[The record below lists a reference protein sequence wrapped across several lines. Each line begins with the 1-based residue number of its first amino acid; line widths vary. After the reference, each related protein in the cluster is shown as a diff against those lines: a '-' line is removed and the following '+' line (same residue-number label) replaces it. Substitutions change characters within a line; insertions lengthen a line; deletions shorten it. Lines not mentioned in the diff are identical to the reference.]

1 MIRIIEGGFHSGLHD
16 MIREEIRE
24 NVNEGRRVY
33 LIVPEQQAV
42 VAESEFADL
51 LPDSAPLFF
60 EVTNFT
66 RLANTVFRGLGGAD
80 AEYCTKETKALV
92 MWRVLTE
99 LSATLTMTGGRREI
113 NAGTVDRALAAVGEM
128 QSLGIAPDELESLDH
143 ESFKEDKR
151 LGSKVSD
158 LAKIMTLYRSMLKE
172 KYSDT
177 ADDVAAMT
185 EKFRKHP
192 GFFDGAL
199 FYVEG
204 FTSFTEP
211 QYDFLGLLAKYE
223 SVSIGLTL
231 PRASGDAFEYT
242 EVRGAKNRILRSC
255 DKHGAEKKL
264 IRLNDRKDAASILL
278 SECCDL
284 LWRTS
289 GKIDN
294 NYLQNKDALRIFE
307 CETPYSEC
315 ELIAADIRGRV
326 AKGEKF
332 KDFAIIARR
341 ADNYVGLID
350 NALEGAGVPCF
361 ISKKRDVASFEAIKL
376 IYTAFAVI
384 SGGYKKEDVISYAK
398 CAPCGISREACDE
411 FELYVEKW
419 QINGRRFTDGVVWNM
434 NPDGYTVRRAP
445 DIDERLVRI
454 NETRKSIIEPLCELA
469 NDVKS
474 AVTVRDF
481 ATTLVN
487 FLDRIALCDAISK
500 RSEELL
506 ALGEERLAEE
516 NSLLWGVICS
526 ALDTLV
532 EVLGDAP
539 VSADGFL
546 AQLKVVF
553 TNANVGRIPAY
564 ADAVMIGS
572 ADMIRLNDKK
582 HVYMIGVNRGEF
594 PLSLSDNAYF
604 SNRDKSALASL
615 GLAIEPDGE
624 ERGARELFCFSRAF
638 SYAEKSVTLLYS
650 NKSPS
655 LKEKKRAE
663 VIDRII
669 DMTDGAIKPIV
680 AEELKP
686 WETIYSPDGALAAL
700 GRLDDTSYAAVTA
713 ALTGF
718 GHGEK
723 LKIAENNILN
733 DSMTLS
739 PEMRGLIYN
748 GPMRLSQSKIDSYNS
763 CPLSYFCKYDLSLLP
778 EERAEFDARNI
789 GSFIHAILE
798 NFFGEVV
805 KNDIHLDA
813 LDNAKAEEMVRRG
826 AKKYLS
832 ELCDGEVMT
841 KREEILLGRLCR
853 TAMPVI
859 NGLCD
864 EFRGSQ
870 FVPRFFELK
879 IKRGSEA
886 TPEPIEYKTS
896 DGESIFIGGSIDRVD
911 TFTDGDD
918 VYVRVVDYKTGK
930 KEFSPSDIDKGQNLQ
945 MFLYLKAIVDTKN
958 KRFLHELGVKDGH
971 APIPAGVVYVKTEV
985 GDVRVDTPVREIA
998 EKAVSEAQTRNG
1010 MILGEDAVYAA
1021 TNAKYLPVRLKT
1033 DGTPYATSADKVYTR
1048 AGWDGL
1054 CLKLQNVVESI
1065 ADRMKSGDVSAKPLV
1080 EKGRKSPCEYCEFRP
1095 ICRNPKF

>member
-1 MIRIIEGGFHSGLHD
+1 MIRIIEGGFYSGLHEL
-16 MIREEIRE
+16 IREEIKAH
-24 NVNEGRRVY
+24 VSEGKRVY

-42 VAESEFADL
+42 VAECEYADI
-51 LPDSAPLFF
+51 LPDAAPLFF

-80 AEYCTKETKALV
+80 ADYCGKEKKALI
-92 MWRVLTE
+92 MWRALTE
-99 LSATLTMTGGRREI
+99 LSAMLTITGGKREV
-113 NAGTVDRALAAVGEM
+113 NAGTVERALAAVGEM
-128 QSLGIAPDELESLDH
+128 QNLGIDPEELAALEDEGFDG
-143 ESFKEDKR
+143 DKR

-158 LAKIMTLYRSMLKE
+158 LSKIMSLYKQILKE

-185 EKFRKHP
+185 AKLKNNG

-211 QYDFLGLLAKYE
+211 QYEFLGVISRLE
-223 SVSIGLTL
+223 SVTLGLTL
-231 PRASGDAFEYT
+231 PRVSADAFEYA
-242 EVRGAKNRILRSC
+242 EIRKAKSKILKAC
-255 DKHGAEKKL
+255 DRHGADKKL
-264 IRLNDRKDAASILL
+264 VRLGDREGAANPIL
-278 SECCDL
+278 SECCEL

-294 NYLQNKDALRIFE
+294 DCLQNNTALRIFE

-315 ELIAADIRGRV
+315 ELVAADIRGRV
-326 AKGEKF
+326 AKGAKF

-341 ADNYVGLID
+341 VDDYVGLID
-350 NALEGAGVPCF
+350 TALESAKVPCF
-361 ISKKRDVASFEAIKL
+361 ISKKRDVSSFEAIKL
-376 IYTAFAVI
+376 IYTAFTVI

-419 QINGRRFTDGVVWNM
+419 QINGRRFTDGVIWNM
-434 NPDGYTVRRAP
+434 NPDGYTTRRAA
-445 DIDERLVRI
+445 DIDERLLRI
-454 NETRKSIIEPLCELA
+454 DATKKSVIEPLTELELE
-469 NDVKS
+469 VKN
-474 AVTVRDF
+474 ALTVRDF

-487 FLDRIALCDAISK
+487 FLDRIGLCDAISK
-500 RSEELL
+500 RSEELA

-516 NSLLWGVICS
+516 NSLLWGVICT

-539 VSADGFL
+539 VTADGFL
-546 AQLKVVF
+546 SQLRVVF
-553 TNANVGRIPAY
+553 ANADVSRIPAY
-564 ADAVMIGS
+564 SDAVTIGS
-572 ADMIRLNDKK
+572 ADMIRLSDKK
-582 HVYMIGVNRGEF
+582 HVYMIGVSRGEF
-594 PLSLSDNAYF
+594 PMSVTDNAYF
-604 SNRDKSALASL
+604 SDRDKSALAAL
-615 GLAIEPDGE
+615 GLDIEPDGE
-624 ERGARELFCFSRAF
+624 SRGARELFCFSRAF
-638 SYAEKSVTLLYS
+638 SYAKESVTLLYS
-650 NKSPS
+650 TKNAS

-669 DMTDGAIKPIV
+669 DITNGNVRPTKAS
-680 AEELKP
+680 ELEP
-686 WETIYSPDGALAAL
+686 WHTVYSPEGALTSLGAL
-700 GRLDDTSYAAVTA
+700 DEESYAAITS
-713 ALTGF
+713 ALVSC
-718 GHGEK
+718 GHGDTV
-723 LKIAENNILN
+723 KIAEDNILN
-733 DSMTLS
+733 DSLTLS
-739 PEMRGLIYN
+739 PEARGMIYD
-748 GPMRLSQSKIDSYNS
+748 GPLRLSQTKIDSYNS

-798 NFFGEVV
+798 NFFAEVV
-805 KNDIHLDA
+805 RKDIPLDS
-813 LDNAKAEEMVRRG
+813 LDKEKAEEMVRRG

-832 ELCDGEVMT
+832 ELCESGTVT
-841 KREEILLGRLCR
+841 KREELLLSRLCR
-853 TAMPVI
+853 TAMPVV

-864 EFRGSQ
+864 EFRGSE
-870 FVPRFFELK
+870 FLPRFFELK
-879 IKRGSEA
+879 IKRGAEA
-886 TPEPIEYKTS
+886 TPEPIEFKSS

-911 TFTDGDD
+911 TFTDGED

-958 KRFLHELGVKDGH
+958 KKFLHELGVKDGR

-985 GDVRVDTPVREIA
+985 GDVRIDSPVKEIA
-998 EKAVSEAQTRNG
+998 EKAVADAQTRNG
-1010 MILGEDAVYAA
+1010 MILGEDAVFAA
-1021 TNAKYLPVRLKT
+1021 SNAKYLPVRMKA

-1048 AGWDGL
+1048 EGWGEL
-1054 CLKLQNVVESI
+1054 CLKLKGVVESI
-1065 ADRMKSGDVSAKPLV
+1065 ADRMKSGDVSARPLV

-1095 ICRNPKF
+1095 VCRNPKF

>member
-1 MIRIIEGGFHSGLHD
+1 MIRIIEGGFYSGLHEMLRD
-16 MIREEIRE
+16 EIRAHVE
-24 NVNEGRRVY
+24 EGKRVY

-42 VAESEFADL
+42 VAECEFADF
-51 LPDSAPLFF
+51 LPDAAPLFF

-80 AEYCTKETKALV
+80 AEYCDNEKKALV

-99 LSATLTMTGGRREI
+99 LSAELTMTGGRREI
-113 NAGTVDRALAAVGEM
+113 NAGTVDRALAALKEM
-128 QSLGIAPDELESLDH
+128 QSLGIGADELEAVI
-143 ESFKEDKR
+143 EGGRETDKR
-151 LGSKVSD
+151 LGAKISD
-158 LAKIMTLYRSMLKE
+158 LSLIMSLYKKMIRE
-172 KYSDT
+172 KYSDN

-185 EKFRKHP
+185 AKLRAHP

-211 QYDFLGLLAKYE
+211 QYDFLGLISKLE
-223 SVSIGLTL
+223 CVSVGLTL
-231 PRASGDAFEYT
+231 PRAGSEAFEYT
-242 EVRGAKNRILRSC
+242 EVQGAKSRLITAA
-255 DKHGAEKKL
+255 DKEGAEKKL
-264 IRLNDRKDAASILL
+264 IRLADRAKTADPLL
-278 SECCDL
+278 SECCSL
-284 LWRTS
+284 LWRTG

-294 NYLQNKDALRIFE
+294 NYLHNTDSLRIFE
-307 CETPYSEC
+307 CETPYAEC
-315 ELIAADIRGRV
+315 ELVAADIRGRV
-326 AKGEKF
+326 AKGAKF
-332 KDFAIIARR
+332 KDFAIVARR
-341 ADNYVGLID
+341 AEGYVGLID
-350 NALEGAGVPCF
+350 NALESAGVPCF

-419 QINGRRFTDGVVWNM
+419 QINGRRFTDGVIWNM

-445 DIDERLVRI
+445 DIDERLLRI
-454 NETRKSIIEPLCELA
+454 DQTRKSIIEPLTELA
-469 NDVKS
+469 NGTQN
-474 AVTVRDF
+474 ATTVRDF

-487 FLDRIALCDAISK
+487 FLDHIGLCAAITK
-500 RSEELL
+500 RSEELM
-506 ALGEERLAEE
+506 ALGEEKLAEE

-532 EVLGDAP
+532 EVLGDAD
-539 VSADGFL
+539 VTTDGFL

-553 TNANVGRIPAY
+553 ANADVGRIPAY
-564 ADAVMIGS
+564 SDAVMIGS
-572 ADMIRLNDKK
+572 ADMIRLSDKK

-594 PLSLSDNAYF
+594 PLSLNDNSYF
-604 SNRDKSALASL
+604 SDRDKLALSTL
-615 GLAIEPDGE
+615 GLPIEPDRE
-624 ERGARELFCFSRAF
+624 SRGARELFSFSRAF
-638 SYAEKSVTLLYS
+638 SYAKESVTLLYS
-650 NKSPS
+650 TKNAS
-655 LKEKKRAE
+655 LKERKRGE

-669 DMTDGAIKPIV
+669 DMTDGLISPIK
-680 AEELKP
+680 ASELAP
-686 WETIYSPDGALAAL
+686 WETIYSTKGALAAL
-700 GRLDDTSYAAVTA
+700 GDLDSATYAATRA
-713 ALTGF
+713 ALVGF
-718 GHGEK
+718 GEGEK
-723 LKIAENNILN
+723 VRIAEENILN
-733 DSMTLS
+733 DNMSLS
-739 PEMRGLIYN
+739 PEGRDLIYG

-778 EERAEFDARNI
+778 DERAEFDARNI

-798 NFFGEVV
+798 NFFAEVV
-805 KNDIHLDA
+805 KKDVKLDS
-813 LDNAKAEEMVRRG
+813 LDTATAEDMVKRG
-826 AKKYLS
+826 AEKYLL
-832 ELCDGEVMT
+832 ELCDGGRMT
-841 KREEILLGRLCR
+841 KREELLLGRLCR

-879 IKRGSEA
+879 IKRGLEA
-886 TPEPIEYKTS
+886 TPEPIEFKTS

-911 TFTDGDD
+911 TFTDGDE

-930 KEFSPSDIDKGQNLQ
+930 KEFSPSDIDKGRNLQ

-958 KRFLHELGVKDGH
+958 KKFLSELGVKEGH
-971 APIPAGVVYVKTEV
+971 APIPAGVIYVKTEV
-985 GDVRVDTPVREIA
+985 GDVRIDTPVGEIA
-998 EKAVSEAQTRNG
+998 EKAVREAQTRNG

-1021 TNAKYLPVRLKT
+1021 SDARYLPIRLKT

-1054 CLKLQNVVESI
+1054 CLKLKNVVESI
-1065 ADRMKSGDVSAKPLV
+1065 ADRMKSGDVSAKPLI

-1095 ICRNPKF
+1095 ICRNPKL

>member
-1 MIRIIEGGFHSGLHD
+1 MIRIIEGGLYSDAHEML
-16 MIREEIRE
+16 REEIKAH
-24 NVNEGRRVY
+24 VSDGKRVY

-42 VAESEFADL
+42 VAETEFADL
-51 LPDSAPLFF
+51 LPDAAPLFF

-80 AEYCTKETKALV
+80 VEYCGKETKALL
-92 MWRVLTE
+92 MWRTLTE

-113 NAGTVDRALAAVGEM
+113 NAGTVDRALAAVKEM
-128 QSLGIAPDELESLDH
+128 QSLGIEADELEAIGEDG
-143 ESFKEDKR
+143 FAEDKR

-158 LAKIMTLYRSMLKE
+158 LARIMSLYKHLLRE
-172 KYSDT
+172 RYSDT

-185 EKFRKHP
+185 AKLKRNP
-192 GFFDGAL
+192 GFFDGAI
-199 FYVEG
+199 FYIDG

-211 QYDFLGLLAKYE
+211 QYDFIGLISKLE
-223 SVSIGLTL
+223 DVTLILTL
-231 PRASGDAFEYT
+231 PRAAEDAFEYT
-242 EVRGAKNRILRSC
+242 EIRGAKKRVISSC
-255 DKHGAEKKL
+255 DRHGADKKL
-264 IRLNDRKDAASILL
+264 IRLAERSAAADPTL
-278 SECCDL
+278 SECCGL

-294 NYLQNKDALRIFE
+294 DCLQNTKNLRIFE
-307 CETPYSEC
+307 CETPYDEC
-315 ELIAADIRGRV
+315 ELVAADIRGRV
-326 AKGEKF
+326 AKGARF

-341 ADNYVGLID
+341 ADDYVGLID

-384 SGGYKKEDVISYAK
+384 SGGYKREDIISYTK

-411 FELYVEKW
+411 FELYIEKW
-419 QINGRRFTDGVVWNM
+419 QISGRRFTDGVVWNM

-454 NETRKSIIEPLCELA
+454 NETRKSIIEPLMQFEFEA
-469 NDVKS
+469 KK
-474 AVTVRDF
+474 AETVRDF
-481 ATTLVN
+481 AVTLVN
-487 FLDRIALCDAISK
+487 FLDHIGLCDAIRE
-500 RSEELL
+500 RSRELC
-506 ALGEERLAEE
+506 ALGEIRLAEE

-539 VSADGFL
+539 STLDGFL
-546 AQLKVVF
+546 SQLKVVF
-553 TNANVGRIPAY
+553 ANADVGRIPAY
-564 ADAVMIGS
+564 SDAVTVGS
-572 ADMIRLNDKK
+572 ADMIRLVDKK

-594 PLSLSDNAYF
+594 PMTLGDNAYF
-604 SNRDKSALASL
+604 SDRDKFRLASL
-615 GLAIEPDGE
+615 GLSIEPDTE
-624 ERGARELFCFSRAF
+624 VRGARELFCFSRAF
-638 SYAEKSVTLLYS
+638 SYAKETVTLLYS
-650 NKSPS
+650 LKNAS
-655 LKEKKRAE
+655 LKEKKCSE

-669 DMTDGAIKPIV
+669 EMTDGLVRPIKSKDL
-680 AEELKP
+680 EP
-686 WETIYSPDGALAAL
+686 WQTVYSPDGALAAL
-700 GRLDDTSYAAVTA
+700 GSLDDGAYAAVSA
-713 ALTGF
+713 ALVGC

-723 LKIAENNILN
+723 VRIAEESIVN
-733 DSMTLS
+733 DSMALS
-739 PEMRGLIYN
+739 PECRDLIYR
-748 GPMRLSQSKIDSYNS
+748 GALRLSQSKIDSYNS

-805 KNDIHLDA
+805 KKDIKLDSLSA
-813 LDNAKAEEMVRRG
+813 AQAEEMVRRG
-826 AKKYLS
+826 AQKYLS
-832 ELCDGEVMT
+832 ELDDGGVRT
-841 KREEILLGRLCR
+841 KREELLLGRLCR
-853 TAMPVI
+853 ATMPVV

-886 TPEPIEYKTS
+886 TPEPIEFKS
-896 DGESIFIGGSIDRVD
+896 ADGESIFIGGSIDRVD
-911 TFTDGDD
+911 TFTDGDN

-958 KRFLHELGVKDGH
+958 RRFLDELGVKGDG
-971 APIPAGVVYVKTEV
+971 APIPAGVIYVKTEV
-985 GDVRVDTPVREIA
+985 GDVRIDTPVKELA
-998 EKAVSEAQTRNG
+998 DEAVAAAQTRNG
-1010 MILGEDAVYAA
+1010 MILGEDSVLAA
-1021 TNAKYLPVRLKT
+1021 TNSKYLPIRLKN

-1048 AGWDGL
+1048 EGWDDL
-1054 CLKLQNVVESI
+1054 CAKLKSVVETI

-1080 EKGRKSPCEYCEFRP
+1080 EKNRKSPCEYCEFRP
-1095 ICRNPKF
+1095 ICRSPKL

>member
-1 MIRIIEGGFHSGLHD
+1 MIKIVEGGFYSGLHEVF
-16 MIREEIRE
+16 REEIKAH
-24 NVNEGRRVY
+24 VTEGKRVY

-42 VAESEFADL
+42 AAESEFADM
-51 LPDSAPLFF
+51 LPDAAPLFF

-80 AEYCTKETKALV
+80 AEYCGKDKKALI

-99 LSATLTMTGGRREI
+99 LSATLTITGGRRDI
-113 NAGTVDRALAAVGEM
+113 NAGTVERALAAINEM
-128 QSLGIAPDELESLDH
+128 QNLGIEPDDLEAL
-143 ESFKEDKR
+143 EENGFKADKR
-151 LGSKVSD
+151 LCSKVSD
-158 LAKIMTLYRSMLKE
+158 LAKIMALYKRTLKE

-185 EKFRKHP
+185 AKLKEHP

-199 FYVEG
+199 FYVDG

-211 QYDFLGLLAKYE
+211 QYEFLGLISRYE
-223 SVSIGLTL
+223 SVTVGLTL
-231 PRASGDAFEYT
+231 PKAGAEAFEYT
-242 EVRGAKNRILRSC
+242 EVRGAKSRLLRSC

-264 IRLNDRKDAASILL
+264 VRLADRADTSNIFL
-278 SECCDL
+278 SECCNA
-284 LWRTS
+284 LWRTG

-294 NYLQNKDALRIFE
+294 YCLQNTDALRIFE
-307 CETPYSEC
+307 CENSYSEC
-315 ELIAADIRGRV
+315 ELVAADIRGRV
-326 AKGEKF
+326 AKGAKF

-341 ADNYVGLID
+341 AEDYVGLID
-350 NALEGAGVPCF
+350 NALESANIPCF

-376 IYTAFAVI
+376 IYTAFTAI

-398 CAPCGISREACDE
+398 CAPCGIRREACDE

-419 QINGRRFTDGVVWNM
+419 QLNGRRFTDGVIWNM
-434 NPDGYTVRRAP
+434 NPDGYTVRRAQ
-445 DIDERLVRI
+445 DINERLIRI
-454 NETRKSIIEPLCELA
+454 NETRKSIVEPLKDLA
-469 NDVKS
+469 SGTKN

-481 ATTLVN
+481 ATTLMN
-487 FLDRIALCDAISK
+487 FLNSIGLCDSISN

-516 NSLLWGVICS
+516 NSLLWDVICS

-539 VSADGFL
+539 VTTDGFL

-553 TNANVGRIPAY
+553 ANADVGRIPAH
-564 ADAVMIGS
+564 ADSVMIGS
-572 ADMIRLNDKK
+572 ADMIRLNGKK

-594 PLSLSDNAYF
+594 PLSLNDNGYF
-604 SNRDKSALASL
+604 SGRDKAALASM
-615 GLAIEPDGE
+615 GLSIEPDSE
-624 ERGARELFCFSRAF
+624 VRGARELFCFSRAF
-638 SYAEKSVTLLYS
+638 SYATDSVSLLYS
-650 NKSPS
+650 NKNSS
-655 LKEKKRAE
+655 LKEKKRDE

-669 DMTDGAIKPIV
+669 DMTDGLVKPTV
-680 AEELKP
+680 AAELEP
-686 WETIYSPDGALAAL
+686 WHTIYSPEGALAAL
-700 GRLDDTSYAAVTA
+700 GRLDQAAYAAVTN
-713 ALTGF
+713 ALTGC
-718 GHGEK
+718 GYGK
-723 LKIAENNILN
+723 KVAIAEENILN
-733 DSMTLS
+733 DEITLS
-739 PEMRGLIYN
+739 PDARRMIYD

-798 NFFGEVV
+798 NFFAEVV
-805 KNDIHLDA
+805 KNDIELDS
-813 LDNAKAEEMVRRG
+813 LDSAKTEEMVRRG
-826 AKKYLS
+826 AQKYLG
-832 ELCDGEVMT
+832 ELCDGDLMT

-870 FVPRFFELK
+870 FVPRYFELK
-879 IKRGSEA
+879 IKRGAEA
-886 TPEPIEYKTS
+886 TPEPIEFKS
-896 DGESIFIGGSIDRVD
+896 ADGESIFIGGSIDRVD
-911 TFTDGDD
+911 TFTDGED

-930 KEFSPSDIDKGQNLQ
+930 KEFSPSDIDNGQNLQ

-958 KRFLHELGVKDGH
+958 RKFLDELGVKNGH
-971 APIPAGVVYVKTEV
+971 SPIPAGVIYVKTEV
-985 GDVRVDTPVREIA
+985 GDVRVDTPVTEIA
-998 EKAVSEAQTRNG
+998 EKAVADAQTRNG

-1021 TNAKYLPVRLKT
+1021 SNSKYLPVRLKT

-1048 AGWDGL
+1048 DGWKGL
-1054 CLKLQNVVESI
+1054 CLKLKDVVESI
-1065 ADRMKSGDVSAKPLV
+1065 ANRMKSGDVSAKPLV
-1080 EKGRKSPCEYCEFRP
+1080 EKGHKSPCEYCEFRP
-1095 ICRNPKF
+1095 VCRNPKI

>member
-1 MIRIIEGGFHSGLHD
+1 MIRIIEGGLHSDLHE
-16 MIREEIRE
+16 MLREEIAAH
-24 NVNEGRRVY
+24 VSEGKRVY

-42 VAESEFADL
+42 VAECEFADL
-51 LPDSAPLFF
+51 LPDVAPLFF

-80 AEYCTKETKALV
+80 AEYCDNEKKALI
-92 MWRVLTE
+92 MWRALTE
-99 LSATLTMTGGRREI
+99 LSPTLTITGGRREV
-113 NAGTVDRALAAVGEM
+113 NAGTVDRALAAVKEM
-128 QSLGIAPDELESLDH
+128 QSLGIEADALEAIT
-143 ESFKEDKR
+143 ENGYEADKR
-151 LGSKVSD
+151 LGSKVAD
-158 LAKIMTLYRSMLKE
+158 LSVIMSLYKKMIKE

-185 EKFRKHP
+185 SKLKRSP

-211 QYDFLGLLAKYE
+211 QYDFLGLISKLE
-223 SVSIGLTL
+223 NVTVGLTL
-231 PRASGDAFEYT
+231 PRAGADAFEYT
-242 EVRGAKNRILRSC
+242 EVRGAKNRLIQSC
-255 DKHGAEKKL
+255 DRHGADKKL
-264 IRLNDRKDAASILL
+264 IRLANRSDTANALL
-278 SECCDL
+278 SECCDI

-294 NYLQNKDALRIFE
+294 DCLQNPDTLRIFE
-307 CETPYSEC
+307 CETPYTEC
-315 ELIAADIRGRV
+315 ELVAADIRTRV
-326 AKGEKF
+326 AKGARY

-341 ADNYVGLID
+341 ADDYVGIID
-350 NALEGAGVPCF
+350 NALEVAGIPFF

-419 QINGRRFTDGVVWNM
+419 QINGRRFTDGVIWNM
-434 NPDGYTVRRAP
+434 NPDGYTARRAA

-454 NETRKSIIEPLCELA
+454 DETRKSIIDPLTDLT
-469 NDVKS
+469 NDTKN
-474 AVTVRDF
+474 ATTVRDF
-481 ATTLVN
+481 ALALVN
-487 FLDRIALCDAISK
+487 FLDRIGLCDAITK
-500 RSEELL
+500 RSEELTS
-506 ALGEERLAEE
+506 LGEERLAEE
-516 NSLLWGVICS
+516 NALLWGVICS

-539 VSADGFL
+539 VSIDGFL

-553 TNANVGRIPAY
+553 ANADVGRIPAY

-594 PLSLSDNAYF
+594 PLSMSDNGYF
-604 SNRDKSALASL
+604 SDRDKTALASL
-615 GLAIEPDGE
+615 GLPIEPDGE
-624 ERGARELFCFSRAF
+624 VRGARELFCFSRAF
-638 SYAEKSVTLLYS
+638 SYAKQTVTLLYS
-650 NKSPS
+650 TKNAS
-655 LKEKKRAE
+655 LKEKKRSE
-663 VIDRII
+663 VIDRIV
-669 DMTDGAIKPIV
+669 DMTDGRIRPVIAK
-680 AEELKP
+680 ELDS
-686 WETIYSPDGALAAL
+686 WHTIYSPAGALSAL
-700 GRLDDTSYAAVTA
+700 GRLDDVTYSAVRTA
-713 ALTGF
+713 LVGC
-718 GHGEK
+718 GHEDMV
-723 LKIAENNILN
+723 KIAEENILN
-733 DSMTLS
+733 DSVILS
-739 PEMRGLIYN
+739 PEAREMIYD

-805 KNDIHLDA
+805 RDGISLDT
-813 LDNAKAEEMVRRG
+813 LDGERTEEMVRRS
-826 AKKYLS
+826 AKRYLG
-832 ELCDGEVMT
+832 ELSNDGHVT
-841 KREEILLGRLCR
+841 KREELLLARLSR
-853 TAMPVI
+853 AAMPVV

-864 EFRGSQ
+864 EFRGSK

-886 TPEPIEYKTS
+886 TPEPIRFEAS
-896 DGESIFIGGSIDRVD
+896 DGQPIYIGGSIDRVD

-958 KRFLHELGVKDGH
+958 KNFLRELGVKDGR
-971 APIPAGVVYVKTEV
+971 APIPAGVVYVKTEI
-985 GDVRVDTPVREIA
+985 GDVRIDTPVREIA
-998 EKAVSEAQTRNG
+998 EEAVASAQTRNG
-1010 MILGEDAVYAA
+1010 MILNEEAVIAA
-1021 TNAKYLPVRLKT
+1021 SNAKYLPIRLKA
-1033 DGTPYATSADKVYTR
+1033 DGTPYATSADKAYTR
-1048 AGWDGL
+1048 EGWGDL
-1054 CLKLQNVVESI
+1054 CIKLQSVVESI
-1065 ADRMKSGDVSAKPLV
+1065 ANRMKSGDVSAKPLV

-1095 ICRNPKF
+1095 ICRSPKF

>member
-1 MIRIIEGGFHSGLHD
+1 MIRIIEGGFYSGLH
-16 MIREEIRE
+16 EVLKGEIQAHVE
-24 NVNEGRRVY
+24 AGKRVY

-42 VAESEFADL
+42 VAECEFVDF
-51 LPDSAPLFF
+51 LPDAAPLFF

-80 AEYCTKETKALV
+80 AEYCDNEKKALI

-99 LSATLTMTGGRREI
+99 LSAALTMTGGRREI
-113 NAGTVDRALAAVGEM
+113 NAGTVDRALAAVKEM
-128 QSLGIAPDELESLDH
+128 QSLGIGAEELESVAAGGF
-143 ESFKEDKR
+143 EADKR
-151 LGSKVSD
+151 LGSKISD
-158 LAKIMTLYRSMLKE
+158 LSLIMSLYRKMLKE
-172 KYSDT
+172 KYSDN
-177 ADDVAAMT
+177 ADDVGAMT
-185 EKFRKHP
+185 AKLRRHP
-192 GFFDGAL
+192 GFFDGAI

-211 QYDFLGLLAKYE
+211 QYEFLGLISKLE
-223 SVSIGLTL
+223 DVSVGLTL
-231 PRASGDAFEYT
+231 PRAGAEAFEYT
-242 EVRGAKNRILRSC
+242 EVRGAKSRIIKAC
-255 DKHGAEKKL
+255 DREGAEKKL
-264 IRLNDRKDAASILL
+264 IRLADREPGADPLL

-294 NYLQNKDALRIFE
+294 DSLHNTDNLRIFE
-307 CETPYSEC
+307 CETPYAEC
-315 ELIAADIRGRV
+315 EIIAADIRGRV
-326 AKGEKF
+326 AKGANF

-341 ADNYVGLID
+341 AEGYVGLID
-350 NALEGAGVPCF
+350 NALEGAGIPCF

-376 IYTAFAVI
+376 IYTAFTVI

-419 QINGRRFTDGVVWNM
+419 QINGRRFTDGVIWNM

-445 DIDERLVRI
+445 DIDERLLRI
-454 NETRKSIIEPLCELA
+454 DKTRKSIIDPLIELA
-469 NDVKS
+469 DGTQK

-487 FLDRIALCDAISK
+487 FLDHIGLCGAITK
-500 RSEELL
+500 RSEELM
-506 ALGEERLAEE
+506 ALGEEKLAEE
-516 NSLLWGVICS
+516 NALLWGVICS

-539 VSADGFL
+539 VTTDGFL

-553 TNANVGRIPAY
+553 ANADVGRIPAY

-572 ADMIRLNDKK
+572 ADMIRLADKK
-582 HVYMIGVNRGEF
+582 HVYMMGVNRGEF

-604 SNRDKSALASL
+604 SDRDKSALSSL
-615 GLAIEPDGE
+615 GLPIEPDNE
-624 ERGARELFCFSRAF
+624 ARGARELFCFSRAF
-638 SYAEKSVTLLYS
+638 SYAKESVTLLYS
-650 NKSPS
+650 TKNAS
-655 LKEKKRAE
+655 LKERKRSE

-669 DMTDGAIKPIV
+669 DMTDEAVYPIRS
-680 AEELKP
+680 AELQP
-686 WETIYSPDGALAAL
+686 WQTVYSPAGALASL
-700 GRLDDTSYAAVTA
+700 GELDEATYKAVKA
-713 ALTGF
+713 ALVGC
-718 GHGEK
+718 GEGEK
-723 LKIAENNILN
+723 VRIAEESILN
-733 DSMTLS
+733 DNMTLS
-739 PEMRGLIYN
+739 LGGRDMIYN
-748 GPMRLSQSKIDSYNS
+748 GPLRLSQSKIDSYNS

-798 NFFGEVV
+798 NFFAEVV
-805 KNDIHLDA
+805 KKDIQLDTLDA
-813 LDNAKAEEMVRRG
+813 VTTEDMVRRG
-826 AKKYLS
+826 AEKYLGELS
-832 ELCDGEVMT
+832 EDGRMT
-841 KREEILLGRLCR
+841 KREELLLGRLCR
-853 TAMPVI
+853 TAMPVV

-879 IKRGSEA
+879 IKRGLEA
-886 TPEPIEYKTS
+886 TPEPIEFKTS

-911 TFTDGDD
+911 TFTDGED

-930 KEFSPSDIDKGQNLQ
+930 KEFSPSDIEKGQNLQ

-958 KRFLHELGVKDGH
+958 KKFLHELGVKDGH

-985 GDVRVDTPVREIA
+985 GDVRIDSPVREIA
-998 EKAVSEAQTRNG
+998 EKAVADAQTRNG
-1010 MILGEDAVYAA
+1010 MILGEDAVFAA
-1021 TNAKYLPVRLKT
+1021 SNAKYLPVKLKN

-1048 AGWDGL
+1048 EGWDEL
-1054 CLKLQNVVESI
+1054 CTKLRGVVESI
-1065 ADRMKSGDVSAKPLV
+1065 ADRMKSGDVSAKPLI
-1080 EKGRKSPCEYCEFRP
+1080 EKGHKSPCEYCEFRP
-1095 ICRNPKF
+1095 ICRNPKI

>member
-1 MIRIIEGGFHSGLHD
+1 MIKIIEGGFHSGLHEI
-16 MIREEIRE
+16 IRDEIKE
-24 NVNEGRRVY
+24 HVNEGRRVY

-51 LPDSAPLFF
+51 LPDAAPLFF

-80 AEYCTKETKALV
+80 AEYCGKETKALI

-99 LSATLTMTGGRREI
+99 LSATLTITGGKREI
-113 NAGTVDRALAAVGEM
+113 NAGTVDRALAAVKEM
-128 QSLGIAPDELESLDH
+128 QSLGIEPDELEAL
-143 ESFKEDKR
+143 EENSFKEDKR

-158 LAKIMTLYRSMLKE
+158 LAKIMSLYRSTLKE
-172 KYSDT
+172 KYSDN

-185 EKFRKHP
+185 AKLREHP

-199 FYVEG
+199 FYIDG

-211 QYDFLGLLAKYE
+211 QYDFLGLISRYE
-223 SVSIGLTL
+223 SVTVGLTL
-231 PRASGDAFEYT
+231 PRAAADTFEYT
-242 EVRGAKNRILRSC
+242 EVRGAKSRLLRSC

-264 IRLNDRKDAASILL
+264 IKLADRTDSANTLL
-278 SECCDL
+278 AECCDL

-294 NYLQNKDALRIFE
+294 NYLQNLDTLRIFE

-326 AKGEKF
+326 AKGAKF

-341 ADNYVGLID
+341 AEDYVGLID

-398 CAPCGISREACDE
+398 CAPRGISREACDE

-445 DIDERLVRI
+445 DIDERLIRI
-454 NETRKSIIEPLCELA
+454 DETRKSIVEPLTELA
-469 NDVKS
+469 IATKN

-487 FLDRIALCDAISK
+487 FIDRIGLCEAISK
-500 RSEELL
+500 RSDELL
-506 ALGEERLAEE
+506 ALGEGRLAEE

-539 VSADGFL
+539 VTTDGFL

-553 TNANVGRIPAY
+553 ANADVGRIPAY
-564 ADAVMIGS
+564 ADAVTVGS

-594 PLSLSDNAYF
+594 PLSLNDNVYF
-604 SNRDKSALASL
+604 SDRDKSVLASL
-615 GLAIEPDGE
+615 GLSIEPDGE
-624 ERGARELFCFSRAF
+624 QKGARELFCFSRAF
-638 SYAEKSVTLLYS
+638 SYATESVTLLYS
-650 NKSPS
+650 AKNSS

-669 DMTDGAIKPIV
+669 EMTDGAVKPVIA
-680 AEELKP
+680 AELEP
-686 WETIYSPDGALAAL
+686 WHTIYSPDGALAAL
-700 GRLDDTSYAAVTA
+700 GDLDKSAYMAVTN
-713 ALTGF
+713 ALTGC
-718 GHGEK
+718 GYGKKVE
-723 LKIAENNILN
+723 IAEENILN
-733 DSMTLS
+733 DSMALS
-739 PEMRGLIYN
+739 PEMRGMIYD

-778 EERAEFDARNI
+778 QERAEFDARNI

-805 KNDIHLDA
+805 RKDINLDT
-813 LDNAKAEEMVRRG
+813 LDTVTAEEIVRHG
-826 AKKYLS
+826 AQKYLA
-832 ELCDGEVMT
+832 ELCDGGMMT
-841 KREEILLGRLCR
+841 KREEILLERLCR

-864 EFRGSQ
+864 EFRGSK

-886 TPEPIEYKTS
+886 SPEPIEFKSS

-911 TFTDGDD
+911 TFTDGED

-958 KRFLHELGVKDGH
+958 KKFLDELGVKYGH
-971 APIPAGVVYVKTEV
+971 SPIPAGVIYVKTEV

-998 EKAVSEAQTRNG
+998 EKAVAEAQTRNG

-1021 TNAKYLPVRLKT
+1021 SNAKYLPVRLKT

-1048 AGWDGL
+1048 EGWDGL
-1054 CLKLQNVVESI
+1054 CLKLKNVVESI

-1080 EKGRKSPCEYCEFRP
+1080 DRGGKSPCEYCEFRP
-1095 ICRNPKF
+1095 ICRNPRI